1 MKRHSGSIF
10 EQSHHMFDCYTHN
23 LSHYEIYIR
32 ITTPGAFVIMKVKSN
47 KAIYNMGAVYIQPFP
62 SINMPLIKSRNFW
75 LCVNICCSVP
85 FLLQLFHVLNNFLD
99 PSVTRFL
106 LNFMF
111 SHFFIVV
118 YITSTVVEEK
128 RLQDIEFPLVFKI
141 CMVPSFN
148 FTAIMEAGYGHM
160 GGYGFFRWDSFY

>member
-62 SINMPLIKSRNFW
+62 STNMPLIKSRNFW
-75 LCVNICCSVP
+75 FGVNICCSVP

-111 SHFFIVV
+111 SLSLLLS
-118 YITSTVVEEK
+118 TSPALWWK
-128 RLQDIEFPLVFKI
+128 RRGFKI
-141 CMVPSFN
+141 LSSPWSSRKWLLWKKWPNDTVHH
-148 FTAIMEAGYGHM
+148 TK
-160 GGYGFFRWDSFY
+160 